1 MSGYSARQVERML
14 GLSPAR
20 LRAYMRAGLL
30 SPERGAEG
38 ELLFSFQ
45 DLRLLRTA
53 EGLVRERIA
62 PHRVRRAL
70 QRVRDRLQA
79 TPGAVA
85 GTVNRHPLSA
95 VKLEAE
101 GDRVVVR
108 DGRTRWQAE
117 SGQVLLELS
126 AAPGGAAVTEDAPV
140 AALRPARAPAPGE
153 GTEQAP
159 DAPPLGVEEL
169 YEIAGQHEQADPQE
183 ARETYL
189 QVLTLAPAHA
199 DAHIDLGRLLHQAGD
214 LKAAEFHYR
223 AALGVRPEDSTAS
236 FNLGVA
242 LEDQGHI
249 SDAIEAYERAL
260 ATNPRNADA
269 HYNAARL
276 YEKSGDYPAALR
288 HLRAYRQLL
297 PKR

>member
-1 MSGYSARQVERML
+1 MSGYSARQVEQML

-20 LRAYMRAGLL
+20 LRAYVRAGLL
-30 SPERGAEG
+30 RPERGAEG
-38 ELLFSFQ
+38 ELRFSFQ

-70 QRVRDRLQA
+70 QHVRDRLRA
-79 TPGAVA
+79 TPDVA
-85 GTVNRHPLSA
+85 DRQPLSA
-95 VKLEAE
+95 VKLEAD

-108 DGRTRWQAE
+108 DGRSRWHPE

-126 AAPGGAAVTEDAPV
+126 PEAGPAAPVDAPI
-140 AALRPARAPAPGE
+140 AALRRAPEPAEDAGE
-153 GTEQAP
+153 PPEGK
-159 DAPPLGVEEL
+159 PLGAEEL
-169 YEIAGQHEQADPQE
+169 YEIAGQQEQSDPQR

-189 QVLTLAPAHA
+189 QVLMLAPAHA
-199 DAHIDLGRLLHQAGD
+199 DAHIDLGRLLHQTGD

-223 AALGVRPEDSTAS
+223 AALGARPEDSTAA

-242 LEDQGHI
+242 LEDQGHV
-249 SDAIEAYERAL
+249 SAAIEAYERAL
-260 ATNPRNADA
+260 AANTRNADA